1 MSRTRLRTTASLI
14 GAAAL
19 TSLALA
25 PAVGAT
31 NVSQSGA
38 NAVFVSAA
46 GNGSGSGNVT
56 ATNDGS
62 REATTGDTQP
72 PVSVLKGQ
80 QVLNAGTLAQEA
92 VARSDST
99 SAACAGIAGNG
110 ASVAEVGDS
119 NCLSGGTPLK
129 ATLGSLDLGGLVVAD
144 PASALG
150 PLNTATDP
158 LVKALVGPVDDALQ
172 QGLDQAQAQ
181 FGDAGLSANLG
192 VVEGRCTAGPGT
204 ASGFANIADTT
215 VDLALPGQ
223 DVNLLTLPVDPPPNT
238 HVFTDLSKVATT
250 VLSAVE
256 TDLNTSLD
264 GSAAPLT
271 ALTTQ
276 LQKQIVDN
284 VLTQV
289 EKNLAPLEQNLLDI
303 TLNQQIRPTRDS
315 IKVRAFDL
323 ELLPVA
329 KDQLGASALNLQIGN
344 AACGPAGRVA
354 QPAAAPAPPATT
366 PALPTS
372 VSAGLASAPAQA
384 ARPSDSSDEIVLGAM
399 ALLAL
404 VAGGVVALRRPT
416 A

>member
-1 MSRTRLRTTASLI
+1 MSRTHHRIAASLV

-31 NVSQSGA
+31 LVSQSGA
-38 NAVFVSAA
+38 NAVFVSVA
-46 GNGSGSGNVT
+46 GNGSGTGNVT

-62 REATTGDTQP
+62 RESTTGDTQP
-72 PVSVLKGQ
+72 PISVLKGQ
-80 QVLNAGTLAQEA
+80 EVLNAGTLAQEA
-92 VARSDST
+92 VARSNST

-144 PASALG
+144 PDSALA
-150 PLNTATDP
+150 PLNTAANP
-158 LVKALVGPVDDALQ
+158 ALAAVLAPVNEALQ
-172 QGLDQAQAQ
+172 QGLDQAQEQ
-181 FGDAGLSANLG
+181 FGDAGLSASLG

-204 ASGFANIADTT
+204 ASGFANIADTKI
-215 VDLALPGQ
+215 DLALPGQ
-223 DVNLLTLPVDPPPNT
+223 DVTLLNLPVDPAPNT
-238 HVFTDLSKVATT
+238 HVFTDLSDVATT
-250 VLSAVE
+250 VLDAVR

-264 GSAAPLT
+264 GAGAPLNAAIDAIQT
-271 ALTTQ
+271 
-276 LQKQIVDN
+276 QIVDN

-289 EKNLAPLEQNLLDI
+289 EKNLAPLEQNVLDI
-303 TLNQQIRPTRDS
+303 TLNKQTRPTRDS

-323 ELLPVA
+323 SLLPVA
-329 KDQLGASALNLQIGN
+329 RAQLGAAALNLQIGN

-354 QPAAAPAPPATT
+354 QPAAAPPVART

-384 ARPSDSSDEIVLGAM
+384 ARPNDSGDEIILGAM
-399 ALLAL
+399 ALLTL
-404 VAGGVVALRRPT
+404 IAGGVVALRRPT

>member
-1 MSRTRLRTTASLI
+1 MSRSHFRTTASLI

-31 NVSQSGA
+31 LVSQSGA
-38 NAVFVSAA
+38 NAVFVSVAD
-46 GNGSGSGNVT
+46 NGSGSGNVA

-62 REATTGDTQP
+62 RESTTGDTRP

-92 VARSDST
+92 VARSNST

-119 NCLSGGTPLK
+119 NCLGGGTPLK
-129 ATLGSLDLGGLVVAD
+129 ATLGSLDLSKIKLAAPGSALDPLNVLAD
-144 PASALG
+144 PLKRQLLDPANAAIQQALSR
-150 PLNTATDP
+150 A
-158 LVKALVGPVDDALQ
+158 Q
-172 QGLDQAQAQ
+172 QQLGN
-181 FGDAGLSANLG
+181 AGLSASLG

-204 ASGFANIADTT
+204 ASGFANIADTK

-223 DVNLLTLPVDPPPNT
+223 DVTLLNLPVDPPPNT
-238 HVFTDLSKVATT
+238 HVFTDLSKVGDA
-250 VLSAVE
+250 VLAAVR
-256 TDLNTSLD
+256 TDLTTSLK
-264 GSAAPLT
+264 GVGAPLT
-271 ALTTQ
+271 EVTDEIRQ
-276 LQKQIVDN
+276 QIVDN

-303 TLNQQIRPTRDS
+303 TLNQQVRPTQDS

-323 ELLPVA
+323 KLLPVA
-329 KDQLGASALNLQIGN
+329 KAQLGAPALNLQIGN

-354 QPAAAPAPPATT
+354 QPAAAPPAAQKA
-366 PALPTS
+366 ALPTS

-384 ARPSDSSDEIVLGAM
+384 TRPGESSDEIILGAM

-404 VAGGVVALRRPT
+404 VAGGVVVFRRPT